1 MSGMY
6 LSLLNVL
13 CNETTTCMRHE
24 RERRV
29 RGRSKG
35 RGGMEE
41 GGEEGMKKGGE
52 EEMKEGRNG
61 GR

>member
-1 MSGMY
+1 
-6 LSLLNVL
+6 
-13 CNETTTCMRHE
+13 MRHE

-35 RGGMEE
+35 RGGMEV
-41 GGEEGMKKGGE
+41 GREEGMKKGGE

>member
-13 CNETTTCMRHE
+13 WNETTTCMQHE

-35 RGGMEE
+35 RGGMEV
-41 GGEEGMKKGGE
+41 GREEGMKKGGE